1 MGREVKSHLR
11 NRPCSDGRNYVGTR
25 SGARRHRIKRN
36 ALLPDVPPISDTV
49 PGYSTLGWYSVVAPA
64 GTPEAVL
71 TKASAEV
78 AKAVKEPQFGESLK
92 AWDWI
97 SSAARVQSSMHSAA
111 NSASK

>member
-1 MGREVKSHLR
+1 
-11 NRPCSDGRNYVGTR
+11 
-25 SGARRHRIKRN
+25 
-36 ALLPDVPPISDTV
+36 V

-78 AKAVKEPQFGESLK
+78 AKAVKEPQFGEQLK
-92 AWDWI
+92 GLGLGSRRQLAL
-97 SSAARVQSSMHSAA
+97 QSSMHSAA

>member
-1 MGREVKSHLR
+1 MGAITS
-11 NRPCSDGRNYVGTR
+11 GRVRALGVT
-25 SGARRHRIKRN
+25 GPKRN

-78 AKAVKEPQFGESLK
+78 AKAVKEPQFGEQLK
-92 AWDWI
+92 GLGLDLVG
-97 SSAARVQSSMHSAA
+97 SSRSELDAFRREQRQQITAIVKAAGVSA
-111 NSASK
+111 KP